1 MCIHLVASIDFIN
14 DQNWVIWDYTD
25 MLKVK
30 THIKF
35 DIWNVIIFT
44 FIQEVV
50 VKFGVSKTVFVRKRI
65 VISWKLLMKNY
76 ADYF

>member
-1 MCIHLVASIDFIN
+1 
-14 DQNWVIWDYTD
+14 

-50 VKFGVSKTVFVRKRI
+50 VKFGVSKIVFVRKRI

>member
-25 MLKVK
+25 MLKIK

-50 VKFGVSKTVFVRKRI
+50 VKFGVSKIVFVRKRI
-65 VISWKLLMKNY
+65 FISWKLLMKNY